1 MRKYASMNIIVHLPT
16 TEQGKQELSNQITKI
31 HANFVNNYIKN
42 LNCSSEDKLYLL
54 NAVIKDAKKRE
65 QTWCLFS
72 FSYLFNYKIHLVI
85 KYKIFNYHLNMT

>member
-16 TEQGKQELSNQITKI
+16 TEQGQQELSNQITKI

-65 QTWCLFS
+65 QT
-72 FSYLFNYKIHLVI
+72 
-85 KYKIFNYHLNMT
+85 

>member
-65 QTWCLFS
+65 QT
-72 FSYLFNYKIHLVI
+72 
-85 KYKIFNYHLNMT
+85 